1 MSVHARIN
9 AYNIP
14 NMYRDV
20 SSRSIPTIMSSKI
33 LIAILSDGRR
43 IIDYKAIPK
52 VDPSVDP
59 IMLTVTKS

>member
-1 MSVHARIN
+1 
-9 AYNIP
+9 
-14 NMYRDV
+14 
-20 SSRSIPTIMSSKI
+20 MSSKI

-59 IMLTVTKS
+59 IIPTVTKS